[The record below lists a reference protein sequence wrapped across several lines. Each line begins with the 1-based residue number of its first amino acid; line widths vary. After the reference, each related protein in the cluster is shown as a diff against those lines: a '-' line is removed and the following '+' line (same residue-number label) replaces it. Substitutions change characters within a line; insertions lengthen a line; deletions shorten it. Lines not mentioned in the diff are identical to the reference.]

1 MREYEKS
8 SKLDNVC
15 YDIRGP
21 VMDEAN
27 RMIAAGEKI
36 VKLNIGNP
44 APFGFRAP
52 EAIIKKMSENLTST
66 EGYSDS
72 KGLIKSRQAI
82 VEYCRKKNIPNVTEN
97 DVYTGNG
104 VSELITLSMQGL
116 LNYGDEVLVPA
127 PDYPLWTASVTL
139 AGGTAVHYICDENAG
154 WYPDIEDMRKK
165 ITSRTKAIVVINPNN
180 PTGALY
186 PKEVLMD
193 IVELAREHELILFA
207 DEIYDR
213 LVMDDKEHVA
223 LASLAPDLLTVSFNG
238 LSKSHLIAGYRVGW
252 MCLCG
257 NKSHVKGYI
266 EGINLLSSMR
276 LCANVPAQSL
286 IPEALS
292 LLDET
297 KKLLVPGGRIY
308 EQREYIYNA
317 INNIP
322 GLSVV
327 KPDAAFYMF
336 PKLDAKRFNI
346 TDDEKFVLDFL
357 REKKILFTHGG
368 GFHWNQPDHFRV
380 VYLPCVDELKV
391 AAEALEDFLK
401 TYRQS

>member
-1 MREYEKS
+1 MRIFEKS

-44 APFGFRAP
+44 APFGFKAP
-52 EAIIKKMSENLTST
+52 DAIIECMNKNLTST

-72 KGLIKSRQAI
+72 KGLVTARRAILNYCKS
-82 VEYCRKKNIPNVTEN
+82 KNMPNVTEN
-97 DVYTGNG
+97 DIYTGNG
-104 VSELITLSMQGL
+104 VSELITMSMQGL

-139 AGGTAVHYICDENAG
+139 AGGTAVHYICDEKAD
-154 WYPDIEDMRKK
+154 WYPDIEDMRNK
-165 ITSRTKAIVVINPNN
+165 INKNTKAIVVINPNN

-186 PKEVLMD
+186 PKEILEQ
-193 IVELAREHELILFA
+193 IVNLAREYELILFA

-213 LVMDDKEHVA
+213 LVMDGEKHTA

-238 LSKSHLIAGYRVGW
+238 LSKSHLIAGYRCGW

-257 NKSHVKGYI
+257 DKSRTKGYI

-276 LCANVPAQSL
+276 LCSNVPAQSL
-286 IPEALS
+286 IPVALDH
-292 LLDET
+292 LDDT
-297 KKLLVPGGRIY
+297 QKLLVPGGRIY
-308 EQREYIYNA
+308 EQREYIYHA
-317 INNIP
+317 ISGIP

-327 KPDAAFYMF
+327 KPKAAFYMF
-336 PKLDAKRFNI
+336 PKLDYGHFHI
-346 TDDEKFVLDFL
+346 MDDEKFVLDFL

-368 GFHWNQPDHFRV
+368 GFHWTKPDHFRI
-380 VYLPCVDELKV
+380 VYLPCVEELTV
-391 AAEALEDFLK
+391 AANALKDFLK
-401 TYRQS
+401 NYKQD